1 FVITF
6 REVLEAALV
15 IVVVLAYLRTAGQT
29 RYYKNV
35 WAGLAAG
42 IMLSIALAL
51 FFNMVYG
58 GLTGKAEKIFE
69 GSAMFLSVILL
80 TWMIIWMASKS
91 HIAELKEK
99 VEREITERHAMG
111 ISALVAIAVLREG
124 VEFVIFMHAASF
136 AGSADLFGAVSGA
149 AAALMLGY
157 FLFAGIGWMSVRA
170 FFKVTG
176 IILVLFAAGLTS
188 HGIHEFEEAGI
199 ISPVIRPLY
208 DMTWLI
214 SKKDLTGSMLNSL
227 FGYTGRPSLTEMAG
241 YIGYLFLI
249 FFLYRY
255 AGSVGRAQGRSNQ

>member
-1 FVITF
+1 MLASFVITF

-15 IVVVLAYLRTAGQT
+15 IVVVLAYLRKTGQT

-35 WAGLAAG
+35 WMGLASG
-42 IMLSIALAL
+42 VVFSIILAF

-58 GLTGKAEKIFE
+58 GLTGRAEKIFE
-69 GSAMFLSVILL
+69 GAAMFLAAALI

-91 HIAELKEK
+91 HVAELEEK
-99 VEREITERHAMG
+99 VKREITERHALG

-149 AAALMLGY
+149 AAALILGY

-176 IILVLFAAGLTS
+176 IILVLYAAGLTS

-199 ISPVIRPLY
+199 ISPVIKPLY
-208 DMTWLI
+208 DITWLI
-214 SKKDLTGSMLNSL
+214 SKKDLAGSMLNSL
-227 FGYTGRPSLTEMAG
+227 FGYTGSPSLMEMS
-241 YIGYLFLI
+241 GYLGYFTLI
-249 FFLYRY
+249 YMFYWHI
-255 AGSVGRAQGRSNQ
+255 GRMKKA

>member
-1 FVITF
+1 MLASFVITF

-42 IMLSIALAL
+42 IMFSIVLAL

-69 GSAMFLSVILL
+69 GSAMFLAVILL

-91 HIAELKEK
+91 HIAELEEK
-99 VEREITERHAMG
+99 VEREITERHALG

-149 AAALMLGY
+149 AAALILGY

-188 HGIHEFEEAGI
+188 HGVHEFEEAGI
-199 ISPVIRPLY
+199 ISPVIKPLY
-208 DMTWLI
+208 DITWLI
-214 SKKDLTGSMLNSL
+214 SKKDLAGSMLNSL
-227 FGYTGRPSLTEMAG
+227 FGYTGSPSLTEMS
-241 YIGYLFLI
+241 GYLGYFALI
-249 FFLYRY
+249 YIFYWHI
-255 AGSVGRAQGRSNQ
+255 GRMKKA